1 MRTIGRLWRI
11 VVYPRRTSREIL
23 QDRSIHAS
31 LAIVLGFALVLS
43 LLFLISHFR
52 GDYPPPPQDL
62 ETWIETWGEFAMLP
76 FVKIQ
81 AEHYRLAQAIFFTPM
96 MLGTWL
102 LMAGTARVLS
112 LLWGGK
118 VSFEQYLNLFGYSF
132 FAFWILGSV
141 LDTIYSGLLGRH
153 VLQALRGEYGPLAK
167 MVFAN
172 FPSLMWTI
180 VLGLGGV
187 YNAIASHEAEQ
198 FSWLKAALVGA
209 ATFFWPMVLISL
221 LVR

>member
-11 VVYPRRTSREIL
+11 VISPRLTSREIL
-23 QDRSIHAS
+23 QDENIHAS

-43 LLFLISHFR
+43 LLFLVSHFR
-52 GDYPPPPQDL
+52 GDSPPPPQDL

-76 FVKIQ
+76 FVKVP
-81 AEHYRLAQAIFFTPM
+81 AEDYRLAQALFFTPLI
-96 MLGTWL
+96 LGTWI

-118 VSFEQYLNLFGYSF
+118 VGFAQYLNLFGFSF
-132 FAFWILGSV
+132 FTFWILGSV
-141 LDTIYSGLLGRH
+141 LDTVYSGLLGRH
-153 VLQALRGEYGPLAK
+153 VLQALRGAYGPLAK

-172 FPSLMWTI
+172 FPSLIWTI

-187 YNAIASHEAEQ
+187 YNAIVSHEDERC
-198 FSWLKAALVGA
+198 SWLKAALVGV
-209 ATFFWPMVLISL
+209 ATFFWPMLLISL